1 MKVPEIIN
9 RLNLECLGSQPDD
22 SHEITGCYVS
32 DLLSLAMS
40 NVQSG
45 NVWITV
51 QTNIN
56 ILGIASLTDASCV
69 IVAQS
74 MNIDKSVIDKANK
87 EGICLLRSNM
97 DAYTLCNELGKLI

>member
-1 MKVPEIIN
+1 MKVSEIIN
-9 RLNLECLGSQPDD
+9 RLNLECLGSKPDD
-22 SHEITGCYVS
+22 LQEITGCYAS

-45 NVWITV
+45 NIWITV

-74 MNIDKSVIDKANK
+74 MNIDKSVVDKANE
-87 EGICLLRSNM
+87 EGICLLRSDM
-97 DAYTLCNELGKLI
+97 DAYTLCNELGNLI